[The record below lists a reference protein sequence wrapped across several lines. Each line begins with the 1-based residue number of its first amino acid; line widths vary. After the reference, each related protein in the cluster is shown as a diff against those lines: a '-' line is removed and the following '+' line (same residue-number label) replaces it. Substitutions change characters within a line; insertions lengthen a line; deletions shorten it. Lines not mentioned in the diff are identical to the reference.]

1 MNLQDIFYHGVRD
14 QIRRVISQM
23 TDQEIERGLDAFQ
36 TGGSNWSHCFFARAL
51 PALELDS
58 GKPESKLREHFGL
71 SDTIPIKIIYCT
83 FDGASVM
90 ARADL
95 AKFIHD
101 LRFGSVDDTLAQLKA
116 IDFSQAEK
124 KEIVSCAAD
133 RPQVGQINEVP
144 WEDMKSSLLDDEWQT
159 GQGGY

>member
-23 TDQEIERGLDAFQ
+23 TDAEINRGLDAFQ

-51 PALELDS
+51 PQLELDH
-58 GKPESKLREHFGL
+58 GKPESKLRDHFGL

-101 LRFGSVDDTLAQLKA
+101 LRFGSVDDTLEQLKA
-116 IDFSQAEK
+116 IDFSRAES
-124 KEIVSCAAD
+124 KEIVACAAD
-133 RPQVGQINEVP
+133 KPQPEFNQDAP
-144 WEDMKSSLLDDEWQT
+144 WLDENDIRWKA
-159 GQGGY
+159 

>member
-23 TDQEIERGLDAFQ
+23 SDQEINRGLDAFT
-36 TGGSNWSHCFFARAL
+36 TGSSNWSHCFFASAL
-51 PALELDS
+51 PQCELDR
-58 GKPESKLREHFGL
+58 GNPEKKLQQHFGL
-71 SDTIPIKIIYCT
+71 DTRIPIQIIYCT

-95 AKFIHD
+95 KKFIHD
-101 LRFGSVDDTLAQLKA
+101 LRFGSVDDTLEQLKA
-116 IDFSQAEK
+116 IDFSQAES

-133 RPQVGQINEVP
+133 RPQPQEWDQNLP
-144 WEDMKSSLLDDEWQT
+144 WGDKNFPLEA
-159 GQGGY
+159 